1 MRFFGKTY
9 LPLLLGLMALS
20 GCHSAIM
27 SDLSDCPQYTAFMFD
42 VRTMDDTSFP
52 DSKIDDVRVFAFDE
66 NGKLVG
72 EWTDTGVAFLPGYG
86 LKTDYYRPG
95 KTTFVSW
102 AAKDLKKYDFS
113 AFKAGADQKD
123 LLVFMAKQAGKIEA
137 TAGHLYVGEPNAP
150 FLEQLDRRGK
160 GTFTDSVHITLSEIT
175 NRLSFVI
182 DGLEAGHTYSLKF
195 TSRNSRYDY
204 KGTMLS
210 DDTFEWTTGDLRQSP
225 SRDGKSV
232 TVSASYEILKLS
244 PDLRDGYL
252 MQVFDE
258 TGRVVYAFDPLMDY
272 ILYGA
277 ADNPNVGKLDLV
289 HDFSILINLRP
300 SGETYMAVSAVIN
313 NWNIVFRDVNL

>member
-1 MRFFGKTY
+1 MKR
-9 LPLLLGLMALS
+9 LSQVLLSAIGVFALS

-27 SDLSDCPQYTAFMFD
+27 SDLSECPQYTVFTFD
-42 VRTMDDTSFP
+42 VHTMDDTGFP

-72 EWTDTGVAFLPGYG
+72 EWMDNGVVFIPGYG
-86 LKTDYYRPG
+86 FRTDYYRPG
-95 KTTFVSW
+95 RTTFVAW
-102 AAKDLKKYDFS
+102 AAKDISKYDFS
-113 AFKAGADQKD
+113 AFKVGADQKD

-137 TAGHLYVGEPNAP
+137 EAGHLYVGEPKAP
-150 FLEQLDRRGK
+150 LEQRDRANE
-160 GTFTDSVHITLSEIT
+160 GTFTDSVHFTLSEIT

-182 DGLEAGHTYSLKF
+182 DGLEEGHTYTLKF

-204 KGTMLS
+204 GGEMLP
-210 DDTFEWTTGDLRQSP
+210 DETFEWTTDDLRQSP

-232 TVSASYEILKLS
+232 TVTASYEILRLN
-244 PDLRDGYL
+244 PDLQDGYL
-252 MQVFDE
+252 MQILDE
-258 TGRVVYAFDPLMDY
+258 TGRVVYAFDPLKDY

-277 ADNPNVGKLDLV
+277 DDNPNIDKLDLV

-300 SGETYMAVSAVIN
+300 SGDTYMAVSAVIN